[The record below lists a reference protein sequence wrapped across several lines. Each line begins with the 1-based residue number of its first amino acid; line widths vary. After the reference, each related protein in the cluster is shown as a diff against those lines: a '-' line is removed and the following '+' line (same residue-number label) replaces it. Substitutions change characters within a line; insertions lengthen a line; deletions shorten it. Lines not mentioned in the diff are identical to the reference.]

1 MPEFEYAGHLVEYLF
16 EFGPVKADG
25 PLEPVDI
32 LAIQQ
37 VLAVKFK
44 PWESRLL
51 IRLSRAYKAEMYG
64 ATKRNAPPPWP
75 EAMPQWRA
83 AQRAAQQLNME
94 RNLDAFLK

>member
-25 PLEPVDI
+25 PLEAENI
-32 LAIQQ
+32 LAIQK
-37 VLAVKFK
+37 VLGVKFK

-51 IRLSRAYKAEMYG
+51 IRLSRGYKAEMHA
-64 ATKRNAPPPWP
+64 ATKRNAPPPCM

-83 AQRAAQQLNME
+83 AQRITME